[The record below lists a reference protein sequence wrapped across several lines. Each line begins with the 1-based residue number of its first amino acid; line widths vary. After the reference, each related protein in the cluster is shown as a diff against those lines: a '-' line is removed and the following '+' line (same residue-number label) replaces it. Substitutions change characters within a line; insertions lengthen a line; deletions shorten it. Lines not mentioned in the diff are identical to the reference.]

1 MSINKNMKFILL
13 IRAWLIII
21 FMLLVAVS
29 FGDSTFV
36 TSQTDARIFLY
47 RDSMIAYETGKSVC
61 ENLTKLF
68 QKLTNSN
75 DYDSYFLDP
84 WRKSFSPGE
93 PVDTLLGY
101 SEVLPYSD
109 FPDTLSGNQFN
120 SSSEIGQM
128 IAYQFRRLD
137 TLRVKPCAQVVGAE
151 MPTLYL
157 YAKPSHVV
165 IYKKLDRCWE
175 KKMKYTTLEDIT
187 HFICD
192 TEGKTRVPY
201 NILRHYENN
210 KLIRMDWI
218 DPVDKRLIRT
228 FNLR

>member
-1 MSINKNMKFILL
+1 MKSILL
-13 IRAWLIII
+13 IRVWLIVI
-21 FMLLVAVS
+21 FMLLVTVG
-29 FGDSTFV
+29 FGDSIFV
-36 TSQTDARIFLY
+36 TSRTDSRLLAY
-47 RDSMIAYETGKSVC
+47 RDSMTAYATGKSVC

-84 WRKSFSPGE
+84 WLKSFSPGE

-128 IAYQFRRLD
+128 ITYQFRRLD

-151 MPTLYL
+151 LPTLYL
-157 YAKPSHVV
+157 YAKPSHVI
-165 IYKKLDRCWE
+165 IYKNLDRCWE
-175 KKMKYTTLEDIT
+175 KKMKYTTLDIVT

-192 TEGKTRVPY
+192 ELKKTRVPY
-201 NILRHYENN
+201 NILRYYENN
-210 KLIRMDWI
+210 KLVQMDWI
-218 DPVDKRLIRT
+218 DPISQTLIRT
-228 FNLR
+228 FSFR